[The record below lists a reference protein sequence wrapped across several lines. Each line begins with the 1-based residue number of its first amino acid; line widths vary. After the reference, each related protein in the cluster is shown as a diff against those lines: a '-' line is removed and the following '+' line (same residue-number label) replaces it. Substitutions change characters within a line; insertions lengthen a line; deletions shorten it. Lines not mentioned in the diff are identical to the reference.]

1 MPSLVAA
8 LLDDLAAPHA
18 REALRRALE
27 PEEAPRPPNER
38 TVFTAETLA
47 AELGITPRA
56 VRAAITRGDLAAIKR
71 AGRWIIARQAVEAW
85 ARPTGAA
92 AAARAPRRR
101 AGRRSGRPMTDALAA
116 LDDGA

>member
-27 PEEAPRPPNER
+27 PEEARRPPNER

-71 AGRWIIARQAVEAW
+71 AGRWIIAREAVEDW
-85 ARPTGAA
+85 ARPTAPTG
-92 AAARAPRRR
+92 APRARR
-101 AGRRSGRPMTDALAA
+101 RRTARSSRPMADALAA
-116 LDDGA
+116 LDDAA